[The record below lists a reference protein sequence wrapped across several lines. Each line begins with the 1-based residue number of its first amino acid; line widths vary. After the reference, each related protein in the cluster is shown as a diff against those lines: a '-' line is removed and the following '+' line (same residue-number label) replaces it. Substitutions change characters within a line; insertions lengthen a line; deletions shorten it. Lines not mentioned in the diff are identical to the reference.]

1 MTDRAGEISPQVSAR
16 IAGFLYLIIIVLGIF
31 AEVFVRERVLVD
43 GDAAATALNI
53 LAREQL
59 YRLGF
64 AAGIIVCLCGLPLT
78 LIFYNFFKLVNRS
91 LAILE
96 VFFALVTISIE
107 AVNLLSH
114 FAPLILLRGD
124 RYLSV
129 FNAGQLQAL
138 GYMSLVLQSVGYN
151 LSLAVF
157 AFDCIVSGYLIFRST
172 FLPRILGVLLA
183 IAGLCYLTNSFAS
196 FLAPA
201 FADRLFPYILAPS
214 FIGELSLCLWLL
226 VMGVNVP
233 KWKVKA
239 SAYSAQSELKAW
251 HFIA

>member
-1 MTDRAGEISPQVSAR
+1 MTDRADETSPQISAR
-16 IAGFLYLIIIVLGIF
+16 IAGFLYLIIITLGIF
-31 AEVFVRERVLVD
+31 AEVFVRERVLVN
-43 GDAAATALNI
+43 GDAAATARNI
-53 LAREQL
+53 LAHEQL

-107 AVNLLSH
+107 SVTLLNH
-114 FAPLILLRGD
+114 FAPLMLLGGE

-129 FNAGQLQAL
+129 FNAEQLQAL
-138 GYMSLVLQSVGYN
+138 AYMSLVLQSVGYN

-157 AFDCIVSGYLIFRST
+157 AFDCIISGYLIFRST
-172 FLPRILGVLLA
+172 FLPRILGVLFA

-196 FLAPA
+196 FLSPA
-201 FADRLFPYILAPS
+201 FAVHLFPYILAPS
-214 FIGELSLCLWLL
+214 FIGELSVCLWLL

-233 KWKVKA
+233 KWKEKA
-239 SAYSAQSELKAW
+239 AAW
-251 HFIA
+251 RAGEPKPATA

>member
-1 MTDRAGEISPQVSAR
+1 MADYTDETSPQVAAR
-16 IAGFLYLIIIVLGIF
+16 IGGVLYLIIIVLGIF
-31 AEVFVRERVLVD
+31 AEVFVRERLMVN
-43 GDAAATALNI
+43 GDAAATARNI

-64 AAGIIVCLCGLPLT
+64 VAGIIVCICGLPLT

-91 LAILE
+91 LALLE

-107 AVNLLSH
+107 SVSLLNH
-114 FAPLILLRGD
+114 FAPLILLSGE

-129 FNAGQLQAL
+129 FNTEQLQAL
-138 GYMSLVLQSVGYN
+138 GYMSLVSQAVGYN

-157 AFDCIVSGYLIFRST
+157 AFDCMISGYLIFRST

-183 IAGLCYLTNSFAS
+183 IAGLCYLTNSLAS
-196 FLAPA
+196 FLSPA
-201 FADRLFPYILAPS
+201 FARQLFPYILAPS
-214 FIGELSLCLWLL
+214 FIGELSVCLWLL

-233 KWKVKA
+233 KWKALVLGETAPKILGQKA
-239 SAYSAQSELKAW
+239 FLR
-251 HFIA
+251 